1 MSANSRPSA
10 FKGQCVRAALGR
22 VEVGAACSL
31 PCCSLGPA
39 WLESFQ
45 GIHMVSVDGL
55 AELSRSREGRSL
67 EWSLLLFLCVAK
79 PHFLEFGHAR
89 FSL

>member
-1 MSANSRPSA
+1 
-10 FKGQCVRAALGR
+10 
-22 VEVGAACSL
+22 
-31 PCCSLGPA
+31 
-39 WLESFQ
+39 
-45 GIHMVSVDGL
+45 MVSVDGL